1 MEGKTLS
8 IFIDE
13 SGDFG
18 SYEQH
23 APYYIVSMVL
33 HDQSEDVQREISG
46 LNERL
51 TYSGYANHTI
61 HTGPLIRREQVYKDD
76 LMEDRQHLFN
86 MLFQFTRLVPIKY
99 ISVLL
104 DKRKCDDI
112 VDMTVNLSKLISAA
126 LRKRQD
132 FFDKFDRIIIYYD
145 NGQVEL
151 TKILTSLFAAL
162 FSNVEFRRVRPI
174 DYKLFQAADLICTL
188 ELLSEKAD
196 HNKFTKSEEEFFG
209 SPRQFKKD
217 YLKKIRPK
225 GLL

>member
-1 MEGKTLS
+1 MKERTLS

-18 SYEQH
+18 SYEPH

-51 TYSGYANHTI
+51 VHAGYADHAI
-61 HTGPLIRREQVYKDD
+61 HTGPLIRREQIYEND
-76 LMEDRQHLFN
+76 LMENRLHLFN
-86 MLFQFTRLVPIKY
+86 MLFQFVRRVPIKY
-99 ISVLL
+99 ISVVH

-112 VDMTVNLSKLISAA
+112 VEMTSNLSKSISAA
-126 LRKRQD
+126 FRKCQE
-132 FFDKFDRIIIYYD
+132 FFDQYDHIIVYYD

-151 TKILTSLFAAL
+151 TKMLTSLFSVL

-174 DYKLFQAADLICTL
+174 DYKLFQAADLICTM
-188 ELLSEKAD
+188 ELLAEKAD
-196 HNKFTKSEEEFFG
+196 HSKFTKSEEEFFG
-209 SPRQFKKD
+209 SPRQFRKD

-225 GLL
+225 NLL